1 MNDPKTEAGRRPNDP
16 VELEETI
23 SPKDRKDDKP
33 PTPETPPKSEMD
45 EAAAE
50 SAPELRDIRVNGKI
64 DRPDGKN

>member
-1 MNDPKTEAGRRPNDP
+1 MNDLKTEAGRRANDP

-23 SPKDRKDDKP
+23 SPKAPKDDKP
-33 PTPETPPKSEMD
+33 PTPQTPPKSEMD

-64 DRPDGKN
+64 DRPDGKR